1 MRVIVV
7 GANAGGMSFASKLKR
22 EVKDCEILVF
32 DSSDEISY
40 GACGLP
46 YYLGGLFESTKEV
59 NAKTKEDFE
68 KEGIGMRVKEEV
80 RGVNFDEKVVYTSK
94 GEEAYDKLV
103 IATGSSPILP
113 DLPGIDLEGVYTLKS
128 PRDAEKILQGARKA
142 KNITIVGAGY
152 IGLELVESFL
162 NLGKEVRLIQR
173 GDRILPIMDKEITDI
188 LEVYLADKIDL
199 VLGHDVK
206 EIKGTTRPE
215 KVISDKGEFDT
226 DMVVM
231 AIGVRPMTG
240 AFDALDMLED
250 GSIIVNDRLESSI
263 KDVYAVGDCASKKM
277 KNSEEI
283 INIQLGTY
291 ANRQGKILA
300 EIMAGKAYRFP
311 EILGT
316 SMIKVMD
323 YELASTGLNEAAAKE
338 NFNAGSVFIEKDL
351 FPSYYPRESKA
362 SCKLIYDKDTK
373 QILGAQLI
381 GGEATA
387 QRINT
392 FALAIANEMKAYE
405 LEYADLGYQPAF
417 STVWDIFQVA
427 SSQAD

>member
-1 MRVIVV
+1 MKVVVV

-22 EVKDCEILVF
+22 EVKGAEVLVF
-32 DSSDEISY
+32 DKSDEISY

-46 YYLGGLFESTKEV
+46 YYLGGLFDSTKEV
-59 NAKTKEDFE
+59 NAKSKEDFE
-68 KEGIGMRVKEEV
+68 EEGIVMRIKEEV
-80 RGVNFDEKVVYTSK
+80 TEVDFEKKVVCTPK
-94 GEEAYDKLV
+94 GQESYDKLV
-103 IATGSSPILP
+103 IATGSFPILP
-113 DLPGIDLEGVYTLKS
+113 DLAGIDLEGVYTLKS

-142 KNITIVGAGY
+142 DTITIVGAGY

-188 LEVYLADKIDL
+188 LEAYLKDKIDL
-199 VLGHDVK
+199 VLGQDVK
-206 EIKGTTRPE
+206 EIKSGQGQMKLIT
-215 KVISDKGEFDT
+215 DKDEFAT

-240 AFDALDMLED
+240 AFKGLDMLED

-277 KNSEEI
+277 KNSGEI
-283 INIQLGTY
+283 MNIQLGTY

-300 EIMAGKAYRFP
+300 EIMAGKDYRFP
-311 EILGT
+311 EVLGT

-351 FPSYYPRESKA
+351 FPPYYPRESKA
-362 SCKLIYDKDTK
+362 SCKLVYDKDTK
-373 QILGAQLI
+373 QVLGAQLI